1 MTKLLDD
8 AVEAVRKMPAEAQ
21 DEIARMML
29 SMAGNDEPYELTDDE
44 RAIIERSMA
53 EAARGEF
60 VSDEEVERFW
70 KKLGV

>member
-29 SMAGNDEPYELTDDE
+29 SMADNDEPYELTDDE
-44 RAIIERSMA
+44 RAVIERSMA

>member
-1 MTKLLDD
+1 
-8 AVEAVRKMPAEAQ
+8 MPAEAQ

-44 RAIIERSMA
+44 RAVIERSMA